1 MAAVPYD
8 GYNIMKAPTYVQAV
22 QKDFATV
29 KTDHGTYALVTG
41 RRPRLRPLLQ
51 RPDQAADA
59 GRAARR
65 RVQLEPRCW

>member
-1 MAAVPYD
+1 VPYD